1 MPPTTTERIEQEA
14 DLFAGGNYTH
24 NHFPVNYQNRHAGY
38 IVGATSEANRSK
50 VLVEALEDVKK
61 SCPVGSWFEKRIT
74 KALNTYNRLK
84 KKEED
89 LIIVETSET
98 KTP

>member
-14 DLFAGGNYTH
+14 KAIAHAAINWKQEDVSMQSKNRLFKHIKKQCIT
-24 NHFPVNYQNRHAGY
+24 
-38 IVGATSEANRSK
+38 IATAEANRSK

-74 KALNTYNRLK
+74 KALNTYNK
-84 KKEED
+84 
-89 LIIVETSET
+89 
-98 KTP
+98 

>member
-38 IVGATSEANRSK
+38 TVGATSEANRSK
-50 VLVEALEDVKK
+50 VLVEALQTILGDTPYHEREYWDWIKGVRELA
-61 SCPVGSWFEKRIT
+61 SI
-74 KALNTYNRLK
+74 ALNEYNK
-84 KKEED
+84 
-89 LIIVETSET
+89 
-98 KTP
+98 